1 MITYFNNNT
10 PERISARAVR
20 LAACDPSATRE
31 DVLRVLQ
38 ADLALS
44 RKAAKEPTRR
54 EAPSKQSVPATE
66 TSENGGPSAALRSS
80 ARHLHILAA
89 ILVAAGFAFAGHG
102 LYIRAKAMVA
112 QMLLEQAWETTL
124 ATGKPTKAWSW
135 ADTHPIARIAFP
147 RLNRSAIVLA
157 EGGGEALA
165 FGPAHVAASPL
176 PGNNGVSVIAG
187 HRDTHFTFIKDL
199 KPGDEINVATT
210 NGTGVSYRVTG
221 SAIVH
226 AQSSGIATTTK
237 TPRLALVTCYPFDG
251 IERGPLRYVVF
262 AQASSPDN

>member
-1 MITYFNNNT
+1 VITYFHTNT

-38 ADLALS
+38 ADPALNS
-44 RKAAKEPTRR
+44 KAANKPTIR
-54 EAPSKQSVPATE
+54 EAPTRPPVPAAE
-66 TSENGGPSAALRSS
+66 ASENGFPSAALRRR

-89 ILVAAGFAFAGHG
+89 ILVAAGLAFAAHG

-112 QMLLEQAWETTL
+112 QMLLEQAWQTTL

-135 ADTHPIARIAFP
+135 ADTHPIARITFP
-147 RLNRSAIVLA
+147 RLGRAAIVLA

-176 PGNNGVSVIAG
+176 PGGNGVSVIAG

-199 KPGDEINVATT
+199 KPGDEIIVATK
-210 NGTGVSYRVTG
+210 NGTSVSYHVTG

-226 AQSSGIATTTK
+226 AQSSGIATTAK

-251 IERGPLRYVVF
+251 LERGPLRYVVF
-262 AQASSPDN
+262 AQASSPNK